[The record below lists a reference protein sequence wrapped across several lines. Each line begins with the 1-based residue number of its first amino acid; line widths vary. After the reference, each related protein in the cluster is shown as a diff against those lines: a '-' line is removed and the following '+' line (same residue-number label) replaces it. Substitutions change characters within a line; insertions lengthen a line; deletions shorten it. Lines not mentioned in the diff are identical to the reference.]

1 MSKADEFWKYAEEAM
16 RRVTESKS
24 DKEKEAL
31 IDLALTWMQAAIRSE
46 NTVMGPPEQEAGYG
60 PPQSAASSPIT
71 WAWPESFWPSRRV
84 R

>member
-16 RRVTESKS
+16 RCASESKS

-31 IDLALTWMQAAIRSE
+31 IDLALTWMNAAIRSE

-60 PPQSAASSPIT
+60 SPQLAASSLIT
-71 WAWPESFWPSRRV
+71 WAWPGSFWPSRRV